1 MAMRTWFGEYDGK
14 KVAVADDLAR
24 WAASS
29 DSAGLPK
36 NISIEGLAIESGLC
50 ASPAEYKRLL
60 HETAMRVAKDRIAE
74 SLAGKDAY
82 LMQAV
87 KALDDLNEAYNI
99 ISGRIVEWYGIHYPE
114 NKMRP
119 MELVDL
125 IIKYGSKD
133 AAGIRGSSI
142 GAPMTEED
150 VVAIRGMASTARSL
164 FVERKALDGYI
175 EKLMAEV
182 APNLSNVLGPI
193 LGARLIAR
201 AGSLEKLAKMPASS
215 IQVMGAGEALFK
227 HLKAGTPS
235 PKHGLIYK
243 HPLISGAP
251 KKARGRI
258 SRMIAGRAAIA
269 ARVDYYSGGT
279 VDLGDVKGKAAAI
292 KGRSKGRKK

>member
-1 MAMRTWFGEYDGK
+1 MRTWFGEYDGK
-14 KVAVADDLAR
+14 KVAVANDLAG
-24 WAASS
+24 WAGSS
-29 DSAGLPK
+29 DSVELSK
-36 NISIEGLAIESGLC
+36 DINMESLAIMGGLC
-50 ASPAEYKRLL
+50 HSPAEYRRLL
-60 HETAMRVAKDRIAE
+60 HETAMRVARDRIAE
-74 SLAGKDAY
+74 SLASKDAY

-87 KALDDLNEAYNI
+87 RALDDLNDAYNI
-99 ISGRIVEWYGIHYPE
+99 VSGRIVEWYGTHYPE
-114 NKMRP
+114 NRMRP
-119 MELVDL
+119 GELIDF

-133 AAGIRGSSI
+133 AAGLEASSI
-142 GAPMTEED
+142 GAPMAEED
-150 VVAIRGMASTARSL
+150 AMAIRGMASTAKTLS
-164 FVERKALDGYI
+164 VERKALEGYI
-175 EKLMAEV
+175 LNLMGEI
-182 APNLSNVLGPI
+182 APNLSNVLGPT

-215 IQVMGAGEALFK
+215 IQVMGAGEALFR

-235 PKHGLIYK
+235 PKHGLIYR

-292 KGRSKGRKK
+292 KGRSKGEKK